1 MILIDTVIDT
11 ITANYMA
18 SNSNDIPYG
27 LTLAQKHDLD
37 WHQATEI
44 RLKYTHAWQHSLVKR
59 PILVYAKL
67 KKCWQRLAARASAL
81 GAAGT
86 PGSTL
91 LSHPN
96 LETLLANRC
105 QHNMTK
111 P

>member
-67 KKCWQRLAARASAL
+67 KKMLATPGCPSKRAGCCWDTRQHPAL
-81 GAAGT
+81 SPEPRDAAGQPLPT
-86 PGSTL
+86 
-91 LSHPN
+91 
-96 LETLLANRC
+96 
-105 QHNMTK
+105 
-111 P
+111 